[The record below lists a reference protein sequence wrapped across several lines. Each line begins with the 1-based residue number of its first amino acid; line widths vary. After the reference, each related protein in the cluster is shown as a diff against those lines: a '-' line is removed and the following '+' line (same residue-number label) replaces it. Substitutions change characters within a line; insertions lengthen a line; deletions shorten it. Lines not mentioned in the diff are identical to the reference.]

1 MSKTPFRILKLKSG
15 EDIVAQLTQNKKDSI
30 TVDRP
35 MVMKVMHYVEP
46 MSGMKKES
54 IVLYDWMRACIPNK
68 VTIEKTHIL
77 GIFDADPE
85 ILKAY
90 EIQKKLD
97 DEHNRGFSLEQ
108 NKISSTMSRLPKN
121 MSGIDSLLKAVQDQ
135 LSDKE
140 KIMNKMEDNMQSFLD
155 EVMDDIDDIDEDGAD
170 IEIVKNEDQGS
181 GESYTDW
188 SPNPED
194 YLT

>member
-68 VTIEKTHIL
+68 AIIEKNSYSWNL
-77 GIFDADPE
+77 R
-85 ILKAY
+85 
-90 EIQKKLD
+90 
-97 DEHNRGFSLEQ
+97 RGS
-108 NKISSTMSRLPKN
+108 
-121 MSGIDSLLKAVQDQ
+121 
-135 LSDKE
+135 
-140 KIMNKMEDNMQSFLD
+140 
-155 EVMDDIDDIDEDGAD
+155 
-170 IEIVKNEDQGS
+170 
-181 GESYTDW
+181 
-188 SPNPED
+188 
-194 YLT
+194 

>member
-1 MSKTPFRILKLKSG
+1 
-15 EDIVAQLTQNKKDSI
+15 
-30 TVDRP
+30 
-35 MVMKVMHYVEP
+35 
-46 MSGMKKES
+46 
-54 IVLYDWMRACIPNK
+54 
-68 VTIEKTHIL
+68 
-77 GIFDADPE
+77 
-85 ILKAY
+85 
-90 EIQKKLD
+90 
-97 DEHNRGFSLEQ
+97 
-108 NKISSTMSRLPKN
+108 